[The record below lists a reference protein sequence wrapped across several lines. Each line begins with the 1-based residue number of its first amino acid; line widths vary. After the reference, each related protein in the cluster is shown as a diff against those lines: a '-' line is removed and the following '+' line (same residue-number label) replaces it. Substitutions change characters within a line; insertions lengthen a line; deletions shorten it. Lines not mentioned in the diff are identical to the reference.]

1 MIILFKILGTLAFS
15 IAAGITYR
23 MGGSGNYP
31 RWTREVGICIAMLL
45 EMILLQ
51 QWHWT
56 LILCAGLL
64 YGFSTTYFKKKGSD
78 AKWWNWLLVGIAFS
92 ISMIPLVIAH
102 HLWIG
107 FGIRTVI
114 CSGLVLLWSETNGNA
129 VCEEIGRGYI
139 PIFTLPLLLIG
150 A

>member
-1 MIILFKILGTLAFS
+1 
-15 IAAGITYR
+15 

-31 RWTREVGICIAMLL
+31 RWTREVGLCVAMIL
-45 EMILLQ
+45 EMIMLGQL
-51 QWHWT
+51 HWT

-64 YGFSTTYFKKKGSD
+64 YGFTTTYFKKKGTD
-78 AKWWNWLLVGIAFS
+78 ATWVNWLLVGIAFS
-92 ISMIPLVIAH
+92 FSMLPLTIAH

-114 CSGLVLLWSETNGNA
+114 CSSLVLFWSETNGKV
-129 VCEEIGRGYI
+129 VCEEFGRGYI
-139 PIFTLPLLLIG
+139 PIATLPLLLIG